1 MSRNLSLCKFAK
13 KVVYDRAGLIGIFE
27 CARRM
32 SRKKDLEMKE
42 KEKETDVEEKETD
55 LDDDGS
61 TPMVAYSALVRIIL
75 KFSCF
80 F

>member
-1 MSRNLSLCKFAK
+1 
-13 KVVYDRAGLIGIFE
+13 
-27 CARRM
+27 M

-61 TPMVAYSALVRIIL
+61 TPMVAYSALVRLFFSSQWNFSNFFL
-75 KFSCF
+75 KHHNLLLVRLPMKTGC
-80 F
+80 

>member
-1 MSRNLSLCKFAK
+1 
-13 KVVYDRAGLIGIFE
+13 
-27 CARRM
+27 M

-61 TPMVAYSALVRIIL
+61 TPMVAYSALVRL
-75 KFSCF
+75 LFSSQ
-80 F
+80 